1 MTAFA
6 KVQDNQGKSLYLA
19 SSIEEEI
26 ENHCEEKDLAIT
38 DWCTNV
44 TPIIV
49 IKHFKW
55 VGKRRNPF
63 VVAHA
68 FKYKGVKWTP

>member
-6 KVQDNQGKSLYLA
+6 KVQDKQGKSLFLA
-19 SSIEEEI
+19 SSTEEEI

-63 VVAHA
+63 VTAHP
-68 FKYKGVKWTP
+68 FKYEGVKWTP

>member
-6 KVQDNQGKSLYLA
+6 KVQENQGKSLYLA

-26 ENHCEEKDLAIT
+26 ENYCEEKDFAIE

-63 VVAHA
+63 VTAHP
-68 FKYKGVKWTP
+68 FKYEGSKWTP